1 MAQIIDLGKLR
12 FVFKG
17 TYSGATAYELND
29 VVRYGGNLYVYK
41 NVLEASG
48 NLPTVTTHW
57 DLMLE
62 GIDFKGA
69 YNNST
74 AYKIGDLVTEG
85 AKGYICIADSTGNR
99 PPNGTYWTTIV
110 DGLQY
115 EGEYAGGTTYQPG
128 DVVSY
133 GGSAYINIVRS
144 TGNTPT
150 DTTYWN
156 LFVDG
161 AFPNQTG
168 NSTKLLTTNG
178 TATSWTDTPTL
189 TTLNTRSDITV
200 NGDADI
206 KGSVTATSRSI
217 DVINKVIVSNVAT
230 LTTDGAHYF
239 DVGDRVSVSG
249 VGAGYNGGGYAVTAV
264 TSNTFSYAT
273 STASDTSAAVSPA
286 GTATVQGDI
295 STTGKLDV
303 TGVTTL
309 TGALNAN
316 GGIIVDTNK
325 FTVADTTGDVRIEG
339 TLEVDTGSLLYVG
352 DGAKTIAE
360 DIGANVKSTASK
372 ARTSNVATITTSAAH
387 NFYPFQSV
395 LVNINDV
402 TFDGEVEI
410 IDTPTATTFTYDSP
424 GANVA
429 TTSALGSGLNVSAVT
444 GFTNPMSVFT
454 IEADDYAQLIVHNTS
469 GSTDSSS
476 DFIAYPDNGTDFSGY
491 IDMGITSSTFADPE
505 FTITGPNDGYI
516 FMTAPI
522 GSSGAGNLVLATGD
536 SGTENKIIFA
546 AGGLSSNN
554 EQMSITPDL
563 NVHIEIPTPST
574 SATTGALTVVGGV
587 GISGDMNIAGN
598 VNIIGTISFGGSG
611 TTVTT
616 NNLSVGEPM
625 IFSGAGNQADLIDEG
640 LVVEY
645 ARTVSAITNT
655 VTNKALTSNVATL
668 TTGTAHTYRVG
679 DVVVVSSVDATFNGT
694 YSIVAVPTATTF
706 TYAKTASNVTSAAVS
721 PVGGTSVAARREFA
735 GFVRD
740 ATDGVFKAFTKAV
753 TKPSTTV
760 NFSEAGLEYA
770 SVQVNNAT
778 VGGTLGVTGA
788 ATFSGDVTI
797 TGNLRMQELTEDVV
811 DVALGG
817 SPATTATLDYTL
829 GSVFW
834 ITTTPGGAMTWNI
847 TNAPTTDGRTFT
859 VTGFVTQGGTGY
871 IPSTLNVNG
880 SSVTIRWFGA
890 QSPTP
895 TSTSGRIDIFN
906 FTLIRRGGTYV
917 ALGNASPN
925 FG

>member
-17 TYSGATAYELND
+17 DYSGATAYELND

-41 NVLEASG
+41 NTLEASG
-48 NLPTVTTHW
+48 NLPTATTHW

-62 GIDFKGA
+62 GIDFKGV
-69 YNNST
+69 YNNAT

-85 AKGYICIADSTGNR
+85 AKGFICIADSTGNR
-99 PPNGTYWTTIV
+99 PPNGTYWATIV
-110 DGLQY
+110 DGLTY
-115 EGEYAGGTTYQPG
+115 EGAYAGGTTYQPG

-133 GGSAYINIVRS
+133 GGSAYINILRS
-144 TGNTPT
+144 TGNAPT
-150 DTTYWN
+150 DVTYWA
-156 LFVDG
+156 LFVNG
-161 AFPNQTG
+161 AYPDQT
-168 NSTKLLTTNG
+168 SAATYLLTTNG
-178 TATSWTDTPTL
+178 TSAEWTTTPTL
-189 TTLNTRSDITV
+189 TTLTTRSDITV

-217 DVINKVIVSNVAT
+217 DVTYKVIASNVAT
-230 LTTDGAHYF
+230 LTTDGPHYF
-239 DVGDRVSVSG
+239 DVGDRVGVSG
-249 VGAGYNGGGYAVTAV
+249 VGVGYNGGGYVVTAV
-264 TSNTFSYAT
+264 TTNTFSYAT
-273 STASDTSAAVSPA
+273 STATSAGAAVSPV

-316 GGIIVDTNK
+316 GGIVVNTNK
-325 FTVADTTGDVRIEG
+325 FTVDSATGETVVDGDFHVEG
-339 TLEVDTGSLLYVG
+339 TPYHGAGSV
-352 DGAKTIAE
+352 TT
-360 DIGANVKSTASK
+360 ANENGTNVQSTSLK
-372 ARTSNVATITTSAAH
+372 ARTSDVATITTAAAH
-387 NFYPFQSV
+387 GFSPFQFV
-395 LVNINDV
+395 NVNINDV

-410 IDTPTATTFTYDSP
+410 IDVPTPLTFTYANP
-424 GANVA
+424 GTNVSSTAA
-429 TTSALGSGLNVSAVT
+429 TGSGLNVSAVT
-444 GFTNPMSVFT
+444 GFTNLMSFT
-454 IEADDYAQLIVHNTS
+454 AIEATDDYAQFSIQNTGGGTNS
-469 GSTDSSS
+469 ST

-491 IDMGITSSTFADPE
+491 IDMGITSSVFDDPE

-516 FMTAPI
+516 FMTAPV
-522 GSSGAGNLVLATGD
+522 GSAGNGNLVLATG
-536 SGTENKIIFA
+536 SGGAENAIVFA
-546 AGGLSSNN
+546 AGGLDSNN
-554 EQMSITPDL
+554 TQMTIVPDTA
-563 NVHIEIPTPST
+563 VHIEIPTPST

-587 GISGDMNIAGN
+587 GIQGDMNIAGN

-625 IFSGAGNQADLIDEG
+625 IFSGAGNQADIIDEG

-668 TTGTAHTYRVG
+668 TTGTAHTYRAG
-679 DVVVVSSVDATFNGT
+679 DVVVISSVDATFNGT
-694 YSIVAVPTATTF
+694 YSIIAVPTSTTF
-706 TYAKTASNVTSAAVS
+706 TYAKTAANVTSAAVS

-740 ATDGVFKAFTKAV
+740 ASDGVFKAFTKAV
-753 TKPSTTV
+753 TKPTTTV

-770 SVQVNNAT
+770 SAQVKDAI
-778 VGGTLGVTGA
+778 VGGALDVTGA
-788 ATFSGDVTI
+788 ATFNGNVTI
-797 TGNLRMQELTEDVV
+797 LGNLRMQEVTEDVV
-811 DVALGG
+811 DVAL
-817 SPATTATLDYTL
+817 SSNVATLDYTL
-829 GSVFW
+829 GGVFW
-834 ITTTPGGAMTWNI
+834 VTTTPSANMTWSI

-871 IPSTLNVNG
+871 YPSTLNVNG
-880 SSVTIRWFGA
+880 SGVTIRWFGA
-890 QSPTP
+890 VTPTP

-906 FTLIRRGGTYV
+906 FTLVRRGGTYT

>member
-17 TYSGATAYELND
+17 AYSGATAYELND

-41 NVLEASG
+41 NTLEASG

-69 YNNST
+69 YDNAT

-85 AKGYICIADSTGNR
+85 AKGYICIADTTGNR

-133 GGSAYINIVRS
+133 GGSAYINILRS

-161 AFPNQTG
+161 AFPDQAS
-168 NSTKLLTTNG
+168 NSTKILTTNG

-189 TTLNTRSDITV
+189 TTVTTRSDIIV

-217 DVINKVIVSNVAT
+217 DVTNKVIVANVAT
-230 LTTDGAHYF
+230 LTTNDTHYF
-239 DVGDRVSVSG
+239 DVGDRVGVSG

-273 STASDTSAAVSPA
+273 STASDASAALDPA

-325 FTVADTTGDVRIEG
+325 FTVADTTGDVRTEG
-339 TLEVDTGSLLYVG
+339 NVEVDTGSLLYVG
-352 DGAKTIAE
+352 DDAKTITE
-360 DIGANVKSTASK
+360 DIGDNVVGTSLK
-372 ARTSNVATITTSAAH
+372 ARASNVATITTSSAH
-387 NFYPFQSV
+387 GFSPFQLV
-395 LVNINDV
+395 IVNIGDA

-410 IDTPTATTFTYDSP
+410 IATPTNLTFTYDSS
-424 GANVA
+424 GSNVSP
-429 TTSALGSGLNVSAVT
+429 TSATGSGLNVSAVT

-476 DFIAYPDNGTDFSGY
+476 DFIAYPNNGTDFSGY

-516 FMTAPI
+516 FMTAPF

-536 SGTENKIIFA
+536 TGSENKIIFA

-554 EQMSITPDL
+554 EQMSITPDT
-563 NVHIEIPTPST
+563 NVHIEIPTAST
-574 SATTGALTVVGGV
+574 DATTGAFTVVGGV
-587 GISGDMNIAGN
+587 GIQGDLNIAGN
-598 VNIIGTISFGGSG
+598 VAIVGTISFGGSG

-625 IFSGAGNQADLIDEG
+625 IFSGAGNQADILDEG

-645 ARTVSAITNT
+645 AETVSAITNT
-655 VTNKALTSNVATL
+655 VTNKALTTNVATL
-668 TTGTAHTYRVG
+668 TTGTAHTYRAG
-679 DVVVVSSVDATFNGT
+679 DVVVVTSVDATFNGT
-694 YSIVAVPTATTF
+694 YSIIAVPTATTL
-706 TYAKTASNVTSAAVS
+706 TYAKTNANVTSAAVS
-721 PVGGTSVAARREFA
+721 PPGGTSVAARREFA

-740 ATDGVFKAFTKAV
+740 ATDGLFKAFTGA
-753 TKPSTTV
+753 TAKPSTTV
-760 NFSEAGLEYA
+760 NFSEAGLA
-770 SVQVNNAT
+770 FAGVQVGSAT
-778 VGGTLGVTGA
+778 VGGALEVTGA
-788 ATFSGDVTI
+788 ATFSGDVTVL
-797 TGNLRMQELTEDVV
+797 GNLRIQELTEDVV
-811 DVALGG
+811 DVALD
-817 SPATTATLDYTL
+817 SNVATLNYTL
-829 GSVFW
+829 GSVFFV
-834 ITTTPGGAMTWNI
+834 TSTPSGAMTWNI

-859 VTGFVTQGGTGY
+859 VTGFITQGGTGY

-880 SSVTIRWFGA
+880 SAITIKWLGA
-890 QSPTP
+890 VSPTP

-906 FTLIRRGGTYV
+906 FTLIRRGGSFI

>member
-17 TYSGATAYELND
+17 AYSGSTAYELND

-69 YNNST
+69 YDNST

-110 DGLQY
+110 DGIQY

-133 GGSAYINIVRS
+133 GGSAYICTLRT
-144 TGNTPT
+144 TGNAPT
-150 DTTYWN
+150 DITYWN

-161 AFPNQTG
+161 AFPDQTG
-168 NSTKLLTTNG
+168 NSTKILTTNG
-178 TATSWTDTPTL
+178 TSTSWTDTPTL
-189 TTLNTRSDITV
+189 TTLTTRSDIVV

-217 DVINKVIVSNVAT
+217 NVINKVIEANVAT
-230 LTTDGAHYF
+230 LTTDGTHYF
-239 DVGDRVSVSG
+239 DIGDRVSVSG

-264 TSNTFSYAT
+264 TADTFSYAT
-273 STASDTSAAVSPA
+273 STVSSASAVVSPA

-325 FTVADTTGDVRIEG
+325 FTVSSAGAVRTEG
-339 TLEVDTGSLLYVG
+339 NVEVDTGSLLYVG
-352 DGAKTIAE
+352 DGAKTVAE
-360 DIGANVKSTASK
+360 SIGSNVKATAAK

-387 NFYPFQSV
+387 NFYPFQAIS
-395 LVNINDV
+395 VNIGDA

-410 IDTPTATTFTYDSP
+410 IDTPTPTTFTYDNP
-424 GANVA
+424 GDDVA
-429 TTSALGSGLNVSAVT
+429 ETAALGSGLNVSAIT

-469 GSTDSSS
+469 ASTDSSS

-522 GSSGAGNLVLATGD
+522 GSTGAGNLVLATGD
-536 SGTENKIIFA
+536 SGSENKIVFA
-546 AGGLSSNN
+546 AGGLASDN
-554 EQMSITPDL
+554 EQMSITPDE
-563 NVHIEIPTPST
+563 NVHIEIATEST

-587 GISGDMNIAGN
+587 GISGNLNIAGN
-598 VNIIGTISFGGSG
+598 VNIVGTISFGGAG

-625 IFSGAGNQADLIDEG
+625 IFSGAGNQADILDEG

-645 ARTVSAITNT
+645 ARAISAITNT
-655 VTNKALTSNVATL
+655 VTNKALTSNVATI
-668 TTGTAHTYRVG
+668 TTGTDHTYRAG
-679 DVVVVSSVDATFNGT
+679 DVVVISSVDATFNGT
-694 YSIVAVPTATTF
+694 YSIISVPTATTF
-706 TYAKTASNVTSAAVS
+706 TYSKTAANVASTAVS

-740 ATDGVFKAFTKAV
+740 ASDGVFKAFARAV
-753 TKPSTTV
+753 TKPTTTV

-770 SVQVNNAT
+770 SVQVGGAT
-778 VGGTLGVTGA
+778 VGGALSVGGT
-788 ATFSGDVTI
+788 ATFSGDVVI
-797 TGNLRMQELTEDVV
+797 TGGLRMQELTEDVV
-811 DVALGG
+811 DVAINIANNNL
-817 SPATTATLDYTL
+817 TMDYTL

-834 ITTTPGGAMTWNI
+834 ITNSISANQTWNI
-847 TNAPTTDGRTFT
+847 TNAPTTNGRTFT
-859 VTGFVTQGGTGY
+859 VTGFYTSNGTASY
-871 IPSTLNVNG
+871 PSALTVNDTP
-880 SSVTIRWFGA
+880 VTIKWFGA
-890 QSPTP
+890 VTP
-895 TSTSGRIDIFN
+895 TATGTSGRIDIFN
-906 FTLIRRGGTYV
+906 FTLVRRGSSYV
-917 ALGNASPN
+917 ALGNASVN

>member
-1 MAQIIDLGKLR
+1 VAQIIDLGKLR

-17 TYSGATAYELND
+17 TYSGSTAYELND

-41 NVLEASG
+41 NTLEASG

-133 GGSAYINIVRS
+133 GGSAYICILRS

-161 AFPNQTG
+161 AFPDQTN
-168 NSTKLLTTNG
+168 NSTKILTTNG
-178 TATSWTDTPTL
+178 TSTSWTDTPTL
-189 TTLNTRSDITV
+189 TTVTTRSDIIV

-217 DVINKVIVSNVAT
+217 NVTNKVIVANVAT
-230 LTTDGAHYF
+230 LTTDGTHYF

-325 FTVADTTGDVRIEG
+325 FTVADTTGDVRTEG
-339 TLEVDTGSLLYVG
+339 SLEVDTGSLIFVG
-352 DGAKTIAE
+352 DDAKAIAE
-360 DIGANVKSTASK
+360 DIGTNVKSTSLK
-372 ARTSNVATITTSAAH
+372 ARTSNVATITTSEAH
-387 NFYPFQSV
+387 GFSPFQFV
-395 LVNINDV
+395 TVNIGDA

-410 IDTPTATTFTYDSP
+410 IDTPTTLTFTYDSP
-424 GANVA
+424 GSNVSP
-429 TTSALGSGLNVSAVT
+429 TSASGSGLNVSAVT

-536 SGTENKIIFA
+536 TGSENKIVFA

-554 EQMSITPDL
+554 EQMSITPDE
-563 NVHIEIPTPST
+563 NVHIEIATEST
-574 SATTGALTVVGGV
+574 SASTGALTVVGGV
-587 GISGDMNIAGN
+587 GIQGDLNIAGN
-598 VNIIGTISFGGSG
+598 VAIVGTISFGGSG

-625 IFSGAGNQADLIDEG
+625 IFSGAGNQADLLDEG

-645 ARTVSAITNT
+645 ATTVTAITNT

-668 TTGTAHTYRVG
+668 TTGTAHTYRAG

-694 YSIVAVPTATTF
+694 YSIIAVPTSTTF
-706 TYAKTASNVTSAAVS
+706 TYAKTNANVTSAAVS

-740 ATDGVFKAFTKAV
+740 ASDGVFKAFTKAV
-753 TKPSTTV
+753 TKPTTTV
-760 NFSEAGLEYA
+760 DFAQAGIEFA
-770 SVQVNNAT
+770 SARVNNAT
-778 VGGTLGVTGA
+778 VGGTLAVTGA
-788 ATFSGDVTI
+788 ATFNGDVTV
-797 TGNLRMQELTEDVV
+797 TGNLRIQELTEDVV

-817 SPATTATLDYTL
+817 SPATTATFDYTL

-871 IPSTLNVNG
+871 IPSTLTVNG
-880 SSVTIRWFGA
+880 SAVTIRWFGA
-890 QSPTP
+890 LTPTP

-906 FTLIRRGGTYV
+906 FTLIRRGGSYV

>member
-17 TYSGATAYELND
+17 AYSGATAYELND

-41 NVLEASG
+41 NTLEASG

-57 DLMLE
+57 ELMLE

-69 YNNST
+69 YDNAT

-110 DGLQY
+110 DGIQY
-115 EGEYAGGTTYQPG
+115 EGAYAGGTTYQPG

-133 GGSAYINIVRS
+133 GGSAYINILRS
-144 TGNTPT
+144 TGNAPT

-161 AFPNQTG
+161 AFPDQAS
-168 NSTKLLTTNG
+168 NSTKILTTNG

-189 TTLNTRSDITV
+189 TTVTTRSDIIV

-217 DVINKVIVSNVAT
+217 DVINKVIVANVAT
-230 LTTDGAHYF
+230 LTTDGTHYF
-239 DVGDRVSVSG
+239 DVGDRVGVSG

-273 STASDTSAAVSPA
+273 STASDTSAAVDPA

-309 TGALNAN
+309 TGVLNAN

-325 FTVADTTGDVRIEG
+325 FTVADTTGDVRTEG
-339 TLEVDTGSLLYVG
+339 SLEVDTGSLLFVG
-352 DGAKTIAE
+352 DDAKAVSE
-360 DIGANVKSTASK
+360 DVGANIQATSLK
-372 ARTSNVATITTSAAH
+372 ARTSNVATITTISAH
-387 NFYPFQSV
+387 GFSPYQFV
-395 LVNINDV
+395 TVDIGDV
-402 TFDGEVEI
+402 TFDGEVEV
-410 IDTPTATTFTYDSP
+410 IDTPTNLTFTYASP
-424 GANVA
+424 GSDVA
-429 TTSALGSGLNVSAVT
+429 ETAASGSGLDVSAVT

-454 IEADDYAQLIVHNTS
+454 IDADDYAQLVIHNTS
-469 GSTDSSS
+469 GSTDSSA
-476 DFIAYPDNGTDFSGY
+476 DFIAYPDNGEDFSGY

-522 GSSGAGNLVLATGD
+522 GSSGAGNLILATGD
-536 SGTENKIIFA
+536 TGSENKIVFA

-554 EQMSITPDL
+554 EQMSITPDV
-563 NVHIEIPTPST
+563 NVHIEIPTAST
-574 SATTGALTVVGGV
+574 DATTGAFTVVGGV
-587 GISGDMNIAGN
+587 GIQGDLNIAGN
-598 VNIIGTISFGGSG
+598 VAIVGTISFGGSG

-625 IFSGAGNQADLIDEG
+625 IFSGAGNQADLLDEG

-645 ARTVSAITNT
+645 AETVSAITNT

-668 TTGTAHTYRVG
+668 TTGTDHTYRAG

-694 YSIVAVPTATTF
+694 YSIIAVPTSTTF
-706 TYAKTASNVTSAAVS
+706 TYAKTNANVTSAAVD

-740 ATDGVFKAFTKAV
+740 ATDGVFKAFTGAT

-760 NFSEAGLEYA
+760 DFSEAGLEYA
-770 SVQVNNAT
+770 GVRVGSAT
-778 VGGTLGVTGA
+778 VGGTLDVTGE

-817 SPATTATLDYTL
+817 SPATTATFDYTL

-871 IPSTLNVNG
+871 IPSTLTVNG
-880 SSVTIRWFGA
+880 SAVTIKWFGTT
-890 QSPTP
+890 SPTP

-906 FTLIRRGGTYV
+906 FTLIRRGGSYV

>member
-17 TYSGATAYELND
+17 TYSGSTAYELND

-69 YNNST
+69 YSNST

-85 AKGYICIADSTGNR
+85 AKGYICIADTTGNR

-115 EGEYAGGTTYQPG
+115 EGEYSGSTTYEAG

-133 GGSAYINIVRS
+133 GGSAYICILRT
-144 TGNTPT
+144 TGNAPT

-161 AFPNQTG
+161 AFPDQTG
-168 NSTKLLTTNG
+168 NSTKILTTNG
-178 TATSWTDTPTL
+178 TATSWTNSPTL
-189 TTLNTRSDITV
+189 TTLTTRSDIVV

-217 DVINKVIVSNVAT
+217 DVINKVIVANVAT
-230 LTTDGAHYF
+230 LTTDGTHYF

-249 VGAGYNGGGYAVTAV
+249 VGAGYNGSGYAVTAV
-264 TSNTFSYAT
+264 TTDTFSYAT
-273 STASDTSAAVSPA
+273 STVSSASAAVSPA

-325 FTVADTTGDVRIEG
+325 FTVSSAGDVRTEG
-339 TLEVDTGSLLYVG
+339 DVEVDTGSLLYVG
-352 DGAKTIAE
+352 DGAKTVAE
-360 DIGANVKSTASK
+360 DIGANVKATASK

-387 NFYPFQSV
+387 NFYPFQAV
-395 LVNINDV
+395 
-402 TFDGEVEI
+402 I
-410 IDTPTATTFTYDSP
+410 IDTPTTTTFTYDSP
-424 GANVA
+424 GADVA
-429 TTSALGSGLNVSAVT
+429 TTSALGSGLNVSAAT

-522 GSSGAGNLVLATGD
+522 GSPGAGNLVLATGD
-536 SGTENKIIFA
+536 SGSENKIIFA
-546 AGGLSSNN
+546 AGGLASDN
-554 EQMSITPDL
+554 EQMSITPDQ
-563 NVHIEIPTPST
+563 NVHIEIATEST

-587 GISGDMNIAGN
+587 GIQGNLNIAGN
-598 VNIIGTISFGGSG
+598 VAIVGTISFGGSG

-625 IFSGAGNQADLIDEG
+625 IFSGAGNQADLLDEG

-645 ARTVSAITNT
+645 AKTVSAITNT

-668 TTGTAHTYRVG
+668 TTGTAHTYRAG
-679 DVVVVSSVDATFNGT
+679 DVVVVTSVDATFNGT
-694 YSIVAVPTATTF
+694 YSIIAVPTSTTF
-706 TYAKTASNVTSAAVS
+706 TYAKTAANVSSTAVS

-770 SVQVNNAT
+770 GVQVGNAT

-871 IPSTLNVNG
+871 IPSTLTVNG
-880 SSVTIRWFGA
+880 SGVTIRWFGA

-906 FTLIRRGGTYV
+906 FTLVRRGGTYV
-917 ALGNASPN
+917 ALGNASVN